1 MVSPTRPPLPA
12 VRKSL
17 ALPADPV
24 PPIPSVCASCL
35 CPRPRAFHLRRR
47 PDMSASL
54 LAPRACAPHLPFG
67 RTAPDA
73 CERRL
78 TCAGEAPA
86 SASSA
91 SPLTANPQN
100 PSRVC

>member
-1 MVSPTRPPLPA
+1 
-12 VRKSL
+12 
-17 ALPADPV
+17 
-24 PPIPSVCASCL
+24 
-35 CPRPRAFHLRRR
+35 
-47 PDMSASL
+47 MSASL

-91 SPLTANPQN
+91 SPLTASLITPKTLPESASAESARACKCPF
-100 PSRVC
+100 PSLRVPSLRL